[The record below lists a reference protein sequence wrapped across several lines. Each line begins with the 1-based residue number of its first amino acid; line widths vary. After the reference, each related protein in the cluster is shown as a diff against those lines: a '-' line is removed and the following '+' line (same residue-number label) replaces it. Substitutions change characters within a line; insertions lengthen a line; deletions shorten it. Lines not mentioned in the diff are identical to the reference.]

1 MPIDERAKQIFAY
14 FKQYNYNV
22 KSTGE
27 VITFEGNYKASIS
40 KLLIKQ
46 KKLFPSLSHLLI

>member
-1 MPIDERAKQIFAY
+1 MPIDQRAKQIFTY
-14 FKQYNYNV
+14 FKNYNYNV

-40 KLLIKQ
+40 E
-46 KKLFPSLSHLLI
+46 